1 VKTPP
6 LDRVAGAV
14 ALVGVA
20 TGIGLAVGM
29 DLTEASL
36 LLLVAV
42 LLASLLG
49 PWAGAAAAGGGFIAL
64 VYCFTTPSGNFSIER
79 DDDLVALGAF
89 LVTAALIGW
98 VVTRLDG
105 LRQTAEHRAR
115 EAQIRLDLTH
125 RLGGGDDP
133 ATVAGSAASAIVQL
147 FGLTACT
154 VRLGRVSATTRTDE
168 SADDGTPIVVRV
180 GDVVV
185 EGYGSARP
193 MPSSDRAVLE
203 ALVAALA
210 AAHDRLRL

>member
-1 VKTPP
+1 MKTPRF
-6 LDRVAGAV
+6 DRIAGSL
-14 ALVGVA
+14 ALVGIA
-20 TGIGLAVGM
+20 TGIGLALSM

-49 PWAGAAAAGGGFIAL
+49 PWAGATAAGGGFVAL
-64 VYCFTTPSGNFSIER
+64 VYCFTTPGGNFSIER

-98 VVTRLDG
+98 VVTRLDS

-133 ATVAGSAASAIVQL
+133 TTVAASRSPAR
-147 FGLTACT
+147 GARCSSGTRRA
-154 VRLGRVSATTRTDE
+154 GRWRTPRTPRR
-168 SADDGTPIVVRV
+168 SWGRHRRPGDG
-180 GDVVV
+180 
-185 EGYGSARP
+185 
-193 MPSSDRAVLE
+193 
-203 ALVAALA
+203 
-210 AAHDRLRL
+210 